1 MPTQSSSPAAKQG
14 GAYDVVTHFVLMPI
28 FVINFGLAIYVTIHR
43 WPSQAPLHLWWIVM
57 ALALMILLMK
67 VRFYS
72 LRVQDRVIRLEER
85 FRIASLAPTADISRL
100 STRQFVALRFAS
112 DAELPTLVARTVTEN
127 LDPKA
132 IKQNIVTW
140 RTDDVR
146 I

>member
-1 MPTQSSSPAAKQG
+1 MPTQPTSPTAKQG

-28 FVINFGLAIYVTIHR
+28 FVIDFGIAIYATIHH
-43 WPSQAPLHLWWIVM
+43 WPSQRALHLWWIIM

-72 LRVQDRVIRLEER
+72 LRVQDRVICLEER
-85 FRIASLAPTADISRL
+85 LRITSLAPSAAVAKL
-100 STRQFVALRFAS
+100 SPRQLIALRFAS
-112 DAELPTLVARTVTEN
+112 DAELPALVARTLKEN
-127 LDPKA
+127 LDSKA